1 MSLLAYSL
9 RRAWG
14 ALLVALI
21 VIWLIQLGVY
31 HIALP
36 PLRGIEVFPDGVEAW
51 IRAQPA
57 LAAEWTTAALEVGIA
72 AVVALGLVGLWKL
85 RPNTPRLWALFATG
99 TVLLAFGLASFGVAL
114 ANQDYRRLN
123 VKCPPQAHGCVPP
136 AIVEGIARQ
145 YNRGINP
152 APWWIAG
159 GVSTGLGMLLLAG
172 AVWAPYRKKRLGT
185 GIGTDLF

>member
-1 MSLLAYSL
+1 MAF
-9 RRAWG
+9 A
-14 ALLVALI
+14 
-21 VIWLIQLGVY
+21 
-31 HIALP
+31 
-36 PLRGIEVFPDGVEAW
+36 
-51 IRAQPA
+51 
-57 LAAEWTTAALEVGIA
+57 A
-72 AVVALGLVGLWKL
+72 AVFVLGLLCG
-85 RPNTPRLWALFATG
+85 
-99 TVLLAFGLASFGVAL
+99 AFRMEKTAYRYAGVTL